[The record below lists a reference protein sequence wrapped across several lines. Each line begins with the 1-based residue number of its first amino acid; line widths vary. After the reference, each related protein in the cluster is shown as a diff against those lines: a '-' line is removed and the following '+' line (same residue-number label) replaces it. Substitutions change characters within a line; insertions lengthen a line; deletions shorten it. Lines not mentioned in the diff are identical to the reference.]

1 MSIKP
6 SVVTEA
12 VDMDTEAH
20 SCIKDKA
27 KEEVRTLGCRLG
39 AHIPSWPWV
48 QNVLLTYAK
57 LATPLK

>member
-1 MSIKP
+1 MSIRP

-12 VDMDTEAH
+12 MDMDTEAH

-39 AHIPSWPWV
+39 PYTIMA
-48 QNVLLTYAK
+48 LGAK
-57 LATPLK
+57 RAFNLC